1 MLNLTP
7 QERQVILFLII
18 VALIGIG
25 INFLGKRYS
34 QVKVIAYLNQD
45 IGKINLNKADKDM
58 LMGVSGIGEKIAER
72 IIEYRERHIKFKYI
86 EELKDIKGI
95 SESKYEAIK
104 EYFYLE

>member
-1 MLNLTP
+1 MLTH

-34 QVKVIAYLNQD
+34 KVEVIAYLSQE
-45 IGKINLNKADKDM
+45 IGKVNLNKADKDM
-58 LMGVSGIGEKIAER
+58 LMGVSGIGEKIAQR

-95 SESKYEAIK
+95 GESKYEAIK